1 MNAQTIF
8 YCRPEELTKAIDEA
22 VAPFTQKLID
32 IFRRVEPL
40 PSVLSIAWIA
50 DDCSCGRET
59 VRQWIVKGRKIPGWT
74 TIVRLKVIGGLT
86 NGRHLV
92 RVEDYENFLERLPA
106 VRAQSKTMALMPILP
121 YYINK

>member
-1 MNAQTIF
+1 MNAQTVF
-8 YCRPEELTKAIDEA
+8 FCSHEELTKAIDEA
-22 VAPFTQKLID
+22 VAPFTQQLID
-32 IFRRVEPL
+32 TFRRVEPL

-86 NGRHLV
+86 NSRHLV
-92 RVEDYENFLERLPA
+92 RVEDYEYFLERLPTI
-106 VRAQSKTMALMPILP
+106 RAQSKSMSLAGRI
-121 YYINK
+121 